1 MAAVTTGRSIKSRLA
16 RYAPFECTAD
26 LSNLSKQ
33 EHTAIKHLVKA
44 GRFIDQLYFRQHWSG
59 NEALRKKIHE
69 QGDRDLCELFEMYK
83 GPWASED
90 NDEPFVE
97 GVPPCPETG
106 NFYPE
111 DMTKHEFEEWTS
123 TLSKDEET
131 KAKSFYTRIVR
142 GADNKLAYVPYSE
155 CYKDLLEPAAKHFR
169 DAADALSELPAS
181 DIKDGKTSVETFL
194 RSRAEAFASNDYLPS
209 ELDWLSLSK
218 YNKLEVTA
226 GPYEVY
232 TDAMF
237 GLKSAYEFYI
247 HARDEES
254 SRLLEA
260 FSDLQFVEDH
270 LPIPDKYRNDKLIP
284 APIAVVNQLY
294 AAGDVGVP
302 MTAAYNLP
310 NDEEA
315 IKKGGSKL
323 VLIKNVQEGKFAHV
337 LTPIAKQVIAADQLE
352 YITSD
357 AFTTHILLHEVCHSN
372 GPHHTL
378 AGDTVR
384 SKLKEYHS
392 AMEEAKADIA
402 GLFAATLLIKKGKID
417 KVTDKQFWVTFLASA
432 FRSIRFGIKEA
443 HGLGQACQLNYLV
456 EKGGFVCDSEN
467 RYRVDFDKVEQAVSD
482 LTHDIMILQGDGDKS
497 AVDAFIGKYGVLS
510 EETKVAL
517 ERIEHAA
524 IPVDIRP
531 IYPIA
536 DNEQ

>member
-1 MAAVTTGRSIKSRLA
+1 M
-16 RYAPFECTAD
+16 
-26 LSNLSKQ
+26 
-33 EHTAIKHLVKA
+33 
-44 GRFIDQLYFRQHWSG
+44 
-59 NEALRKKIHE
+59 
-69 QGDRDLCELFEMYK
+69 
-83 GPWASED
+83 
-90 NDEPFVE
+90 E

-111 DMTKHEFEEWTS
+111 DMTKDEFEEWTS
-123 TLSKDEET
+123 TLSKDEQA

-142 GADNKLAYVPYSE
+142 TGDNKLAYVPYSE

-181 DIKDGKTSVETFL
+181 DIKDGKTSLEKFL
-194 RSRAEAFASNDYLPS
+194 RSRADAFASNDYLPS

-294 AAGDVGVP
+294 AAGDVAVP

-357 AFTTHILLHEVCHSN
+357 AFTTHILLHEVCQMPGHLIS
-372 GPHHTL
+372 
-378 AGDTVR
+378 DTH
-384 SKLKEYHS
+384 E
-392 AMEEAKADIA
+392 
-402 GLFAATLLIKKGKID
+402 
-417 KVTDKQFWVTFLASA
+417 
-432 FRSIRFGIKEA
+432 
-443 HGLGQACQLNYLV
+443 
-456 EKGGFVCDSEN
+456 
-467 RYRVDFDKVEQAVSD
+467 
-482 LTHDIMILQGDGDKS
+482 
-497 AVDAFIGKYGVLS
+497 
-510 EETKVAL
+510 
-517 ERIEHAA
+517 
-524 IPVDIRP
+524 
-531 IYPIA
+531 
-536 DNEQ
+536 